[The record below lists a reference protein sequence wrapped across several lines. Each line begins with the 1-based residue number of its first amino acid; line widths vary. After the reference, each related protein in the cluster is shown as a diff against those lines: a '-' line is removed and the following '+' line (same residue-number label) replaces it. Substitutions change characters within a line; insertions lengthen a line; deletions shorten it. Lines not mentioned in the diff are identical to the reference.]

1 MTHNKMPSSDMDMDL
16 ILTLDALL
24 RDQNITHAAAR
35 LGISQPAMSTRLARL
50 RVLFNEPLFIPSPHG
65 RGVLPTPRAEALRPQ
80 VATVLQGISAMLEPT
95 TFNAQNS
102 NRTFVIALHENP
114 ALMLGAELQN
124 QISSAAPG
132 IRLRFA
138 LPETPLLPAQ
148 MENGDVDIY
157 VGVNAGAHDAWVR
170 RKLFDDEYATAQRK
184 GHPRGTGPM
193 DLESYCSLSHLVVSS
208 EGDPFAGFVDQHL
221 AGLGHQRNV
230 VMSMQSYA
238 MAPAIVAGTDLL
250 CTLPRRM
257 LLRFTQTLDIF
268 PPPLDLP
275 PIVIGMYWHPKNS
288 QDPAN
293 RWLREQ
299 LLQAAGRQE

>member
-1 MTHNKMPSSDMDMDL
+1 
-16 ILTLDALL
+16 
-24 RDQNITHAAAR
+24 
-35 LGISQPAMSTRLARL
+35 
-50 RVLFNEPLFIPSPHG
+50 
-65 RGVLPTPRAEALRPQ
+65 
-80 VATVLQGISAMLEPT
+80 MLEPT

-138 LPETPLLPAQ
+138 LPETQLLPAQ

-157 VGVNAGAHDAWVR
+157 VGVNAVAHDAWVR

-193 DLESYCSLSHLVVSS
+193 DLDSYCSLSHLVVSS

-230 VMSMQSYA
+230 VMSTQSYA

-268 PPPLDLP
+268 RRRWISRRSSSVCTGTRKTARIRLTAGCENSFFRPPDVRYDRGYSSIFSAPQ
-275 PIVIGMYWHPKNS
+275 S
-288 QDPAN
+288 
-293 RWLREQ
+293 E
-299 LLQAAGRQE
+299 

>member
-1 MTHNKMPSSDMDMDL
+1 MRHQ
-16 ILTLDALL
+16 
-24 RDQNITHAAAR
+24 R
-35 LGISQPAMSTRLARL
+35 
-50 RVLFNEPLFIPSPHG
+50 
-65 RGVLPTPRAEALRPQ
+65 
-80 VATVLQGISAMLEPT
+80 
-95 TFNAQNS
+95 
-102 NRTFVIALHENP
+102 
-114 ALMLGAELQN
+114 
-124 QISSAAPG
+124 

-138 LPETPLLPAQ
+138 LPETQLLPAQ

-157 VGVNAGAHDAWVR
+157 VGVNAVAHDAWVR

-184 GHPRGTGPM
+184 GHPRGTSPM
-193 DLESYCSLSHLVVSS
+193 DLDSYCSLSHLVVSS

-230 VMSMQSYA
+230 VMSTQSYA

-275 PIVIGMYWHPKNS
+275 PIVIGMYWHPKTAS
-288 QDPAN
+288 DPAN

-299 LLQAAGRQE
+299 LLQAAGRQV

>member
-1 MTHNKMPSSDMDMDL
+1 MSLSDMDMDL
-16 ILTLDALL
+16 IMTLDALL

-35 LGISQPAMSTRLARL
+35 LGISQPAMSARLARL
-50 RVLFNEPLFIPSPHG
+50 RVLFDEPLFIPSPH
-65 RGVLPTPRAEALRPQ
+65 
-80 VATVLQGISAMLEPT
+80 
-95 TFNAQNS
+95 
-102 NRTFVIALHENP
+102 
-114 ALMLGAELQN
+114 AELQN

-138 LPETPLLPAQ
+138 LPETQLLPAQ

-230 VMSMQSYA
+230 VMSTQSYA

-299 LLQAAGRQE
+299 LLQAAGRQV